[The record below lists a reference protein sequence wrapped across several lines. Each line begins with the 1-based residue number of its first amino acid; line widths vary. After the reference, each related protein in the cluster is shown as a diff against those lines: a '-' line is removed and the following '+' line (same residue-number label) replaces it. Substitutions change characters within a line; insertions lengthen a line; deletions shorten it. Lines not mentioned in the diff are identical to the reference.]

1 MNGTP
6 KSNAAFS
13 PLRQGWPVVGIA
25 GAIAI
30 GNMVMSIFCQQ
41 NNFLLALLWVPW
53 YGTLVAQMGL
63 LCTWCVFANIA
74 GWRRVVG
81 TLGLS
86 ALLFGPL
93 VIGYVVAFR
102 DREHATLLRMSAGFV
117 LLILIITT
125 TTQLPLW
132 ILKIFFGWRIDNERT
147 PPSDRRRQFSIR
159 HLLVLTAVIGLLIV
173 ATQTMIGL
181 LRVRGWVVLPGVAA
195 IMLLPGIGMLISVVP
210 ALVVILRVRQPL
222 WLGWSIF
229 WGGTLSFIG
238 LAALVTGT
246 EGSFGLI
253 LAVAG
258 IPIGLSLPLALARR
272 EGFRL
277 WTGRVFEV
285 ARVES

>member
-13 PLRQGWPVVGIA
+13 PLRQGWLVVGIA

-30 GNMVMSIFCQQ
+30 GNMVMSILCQQ
-41 NNFLLALLWVPW
+41 NNFLARLAVPW

-63 LCTWCVFANIA
+63 LCTWSVFANIA

-81 TLGLS
+81 ILGLS
-86 ALLFGPL
+86 ALIFGPL

-102 DREHATLLRMSAGFV
+102 DREFPTLLRISAGFV

-132 ILKIFFGWRIDNERT
+132 ILKIFFGWRIGNERT
-147 PPSDRRRQFSIR
+147 QPSDRRRQFSIR

-222 WLGWSIF
+222 WRGWNIF
-229 WGGTLSFIG
+229 WTAILSFIG
-238 LAALVTGT
+238 LAGLVTGA
-246 EGSFGLI
+246 EGSVGVIFLVVGL
-253 LAVAG
+253 
-258 IPIGLSLPLALARR
+258 PIGLSLPLALARR
-272 EGFRL
+272 EGYRL
-277 WTGRVFEV
+277 MTGWDAETKVL
-285 ARVES
+285 ST

>member
-30 GNMVMSIFCQQ
+30 GNMVMSILCQQ
-41 NNFLLALLWVPW
+41 NNSLALLAVPW

-86 ALLFGPL
+86 ALIFGPL

-102 DREHATLLRMSAGFV
+102 DRELPTLLRISAGFV

-132 ILKIFFGWRIDNERT
+132 ILKIFFGWRIGNGRNR
-147 PPSDRRRQFSIR
+147 SS
-159 HLLVLTAVIGLLIV
+159 A
-173 ATQTMIGL
+173 
-181 LRVRGWVVLPGVAA
+181 
-195 IMLLPGIGMLISVVP
+195 
-210 ALVVILRVRQPL
+210 PL
-222 WLGWSIF
+222 
-229 WGGTLSFIG
+229 
-238 LAALVTGT
+238 
-246 EGSFGLI
+246 
-253 LAVAG
+253 LAVFFAVNSAVG
-258 IPIGLSLPLALARR
+258 IEFVPISPGTKPLDMVP
-272 EGFRL
+272 
-277 WTGRVFEV
+277 GRQM
-285 ARVES
+285 SH